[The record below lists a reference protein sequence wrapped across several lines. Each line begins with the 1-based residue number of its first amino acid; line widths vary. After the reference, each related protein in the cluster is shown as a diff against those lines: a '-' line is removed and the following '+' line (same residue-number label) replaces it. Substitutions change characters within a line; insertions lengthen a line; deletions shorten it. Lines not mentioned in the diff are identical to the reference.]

1 MNARLRTFV
10 LLLATLATLFALA
23 AGPAVAADPA
33 PAGGEESS
41 GKIEFPDN
49 SHDRVGLIILGISGL
64 FALGAGANAVRQ
76 LKGSR
81 PQADGRIRWR

>member
-1 MNARLRTFV
+1 MNARLRTYV
-10 LLLATLATLFALA
+10 LLLATFATLFALA
-23 AGPAVAADPA
+23 VGPAVATE
-33 PAGGEESS
+33 AGSTGEES

-64 FALGAGANAVRQ
+64 FVLGAGANAVRQ